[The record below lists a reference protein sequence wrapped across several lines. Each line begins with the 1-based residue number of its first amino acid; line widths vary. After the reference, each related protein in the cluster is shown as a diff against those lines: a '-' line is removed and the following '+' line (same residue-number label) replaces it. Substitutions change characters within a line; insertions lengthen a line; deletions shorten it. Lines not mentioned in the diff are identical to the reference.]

1 MTVLVLNLHHRR
13 YPMPKWMKEIF
24 LGVLAQVLCI
34 NVDKKRRGAGTYNI
48 PSRGHHIELMPT
60 ASGTAAEMEFMLK
73 QEEMATGPVHHGHP
87 HNHSH
92 SHQNNAPLNTRAGPI
107 TWKDRIHLETLNNIR
122 YLAGRYA
129 EKDHEEQTIN
139 EWQGVAK
146 VMDRFFLCIYVVCV
160 IVMDAVMGLQI
171 LRKDPDHPIS

>member
-1 MTVLVLNLHHRR
+1 
-13 YPMPKWMKEIF
+13 MPKWMREIF
-24 LGVLAQVLCI
+24 LGVLAQVLCV
-34 NVDKKRRGAGTYNI
+34 NVSKKPRGAGTYNV

-73 QEEMATGPVHHGHP
+73 QEEMSATGPPHSHP
-87 HNHSH
+87 QNH
-92 SHQNNAPLNTRAGPI
+92 SHQNNAPISSRTGPI

-122 YLAGRYA
+122 YLAGRHA
-129 EKDHEEQTIN
+129 EKDREEQTIN

-171 LRKDPDHPIS
+171 LNKDVGPTHEA